1 MMWESHCLVCFR
13 GYDLERTL
21 VLYGTVRGLLLLF
34 STVIPEVFSCHTA
47 PIVIWEGVLF
57 PAGRKE
63 A

>member
-1 MMWESHCLVCFR
+1 ME
-13 GYDLERTL
+13 
-21 VLYGTVRGLLLLF
+21 GLLLLF
-34 STVIPEVFSCHTA
+34 GTVSPEVFSCHTA